1 MRGDRAPTFLSSAAI
16 LLVQSNGAMRRRP
29 RLARLTLVP
38 FAALALAMTAVGHA
52 QRPAA
57 SPWTASKMPWGDPD
71 LQGIWTYATM
81 TPLERPRELAG
92 KRVLTEEEAAEYERQ
107 VIARQSVT
115 NNTAGPDWWDPGTQR
130 LIDRRTSL
138 IVDPEDGRLPSQ
150 TEEAKQRAAARAQV
164 RPRGG
169 LTDGPEDL
177 GLNVRCLLWAT
188 AGPPMLPGVYNNNV
202 LFVQTRNY
210 TAIVNE
216 MIHDAR
222 IVPTDGRPHGTV
234 PRWLGDSRGHWEGA
248 TFVVDTINFTDKT
261 EFRGATEHLHLVER
275 FTRVD
280 ADTIVYRFT
289 AEDPTTWTRGWT
301 AEFPL
306 RRTTQPMYEYA
317 CHEGNFRSME
327 GLLKGAAVQRVP

>member
-1 MRGDRAPTFLSSAAI
+1 
-16 LLVQSNGAMRRRP
+16 MRRHH
-29 RLARLTLVP
+29 RLARLVLLP
-38 FAALALAMTAVGHA
+38 FAALALSEAAHLAVRRVEGAGHA
-52 QRPAA
+52 QPAA
-57 SPWTASKMPWGDPD
+57 QKAPTTPWGDPD

-81 TPLERPRELAG
+81 TPLERPRELTKA
-92 KRVLTEEEAAEYERQ
+92 VLTEAEAAEYERQ

-130 LIDRRTSL
+130 LVDRRSSL
-138 IVDPEDGRLPSQ
+138 IVDPEDGRLPPLADA
-150 TEEAKQRAAARAQV
+150 AKQRAAARAQL
-164 RPRGG
+164 RPRGS

-177 GLNVRCLLWAT
+177 GLNVRCLLWST

-202 LFVQTRNY
+202 QFVQTRAY

-222 IVPTDGRPHGTV
+222 IVPTDGRPHGSV
-234 PRWLGDSRGHWEGA
+234 PKWMGDSRGHWEGA
-248 TFVVDTINFTDKT
+248 TLVVDTINFTGKT

-280 ADTIVYRFT
+280 ADTIEYRFT
-289 AEDPTTWTRGWT
+289 AEDPATWTRPWT
-301 AEFPL
+301 AAFPL
-306 RRTTQPMYEYA
+306 KRTTQPMYEYA